1 MSLPLPWM
9 KTGSKLYNH
18 KISLSEILSYIPDAE
33 LMALARDTR
42 VDYCSKVLSGKLM
55 FYLLI
60 YGLLRV
66 DRLSQRGLSEAFGSP
81 LFRSIFN
88 YKGQRTISH
97 SAISQRFA
105 VINLDF
111 FERAYDSIY
120 ACFSSLYTKKE
131 IAGLYLERVDST
143 LVRDVSNPLKEGL
156 PAGNEAV
163 KRKLLKFTLNFD
175 GMFASFAR
183 VHKENTYLSEIVALP
198 ENILSHMKKQPDH
211 ARVYILDRGQ
221 SSAQAFKEMNQQE
234 ELLFVG
240 RLHDNRRLKV
250 IQEHS
255 IEEVPFESGTLLFD
269 KTVKLYK
276 KVRVIGKNGKEVNR
290 AELVDEEFRV
300 ISFLPQAG
308 DKPITLMTNC
318 FDHKA
323 NDIALIYKRRWDI
336 EVFFRFL
343 KQELNFSH
351 FLSLNENG
359 IQVVL
364 YMTLIT
370 AMLIMIYKRE
380 NELGYRT
387 AIRRMGIEL
396 EHLVLA
402 IMVIQSGG
410 DLKKTDLYY
419 P

>member
-1 MSLPLPWM
+1 M
-9 KTGSKLYNH
+9 KKSNKLYNH
-18 KISLSEILSYIPDAE
+18 KISLSEILRYIPDEE
-33 LMALARDTR
+33 LTVLARESR

-66 DRLSQRGLSEAFGSP
+66 ERLSQRGLSEAFGSP

-88 YKGQRTISH
+88 YKGCGTISH

-105 VINLDF
+105 VVNIDF
-111 FERAYDSIY
+111 FQRAYGSIY
-120 ACFSSLYTKKE
+120 NYFSSLYTKKE

-143 LVRDVSNPLKEGL
+143 LVRDVSNHLKEGL
-156 PAGNEAV
+156 AAGNEAG
-163 KRKLLKFTLNFD
+163 KRKLLKYTINFD

-198 ENILSHMKKQPDH
+198 ENILSHIKRQNDH
-211 ARVYILDRGQ
+211 ARVYIFDRGLN
-221 SSAQAFKEMNQQE
+221 SAEAFKKMKNQQG
-234 ELLFVG
+234 LLFVG
-240 RLHDNRRLKV
+240 RLQDNRKLKV
-250 IQEHS
+250 IHEQS
-255 IEEVPFESGTLLFD
+255 VEEVAFESGKLLFD
-269 KTVKLYK
+269 KAVKLYK
-276 KVRVIGKNGKEVNR
+276 KVKAIGKNGKEVNR
-290 AELVDEEFRV
+290 TELVDEELRV
-300 ISFLPQAG
+300 ISFLPVG
-308 DKPITLMTNC
+308 SDKPIHLITNC
-318 FDHKA
+318 LDITA
-323 NDIALIYKRRWDI
+323 NEIASIYKRRWDI

-370 AMLIMIYKRE
+370 AMLVMIYKKE

-410 DLKKTDLYY
+410 DVKKTDLHY